1 MSSLHSATVNPNV
14 GLWLERRCRLQPR
27 HEAIVY
33 WRHGNEAEQWTYAR
47 LQSSANALAAWLI
60 EAGVKAGDRVALLD
74 FNDARFAVTMFAAA
88 RIGAVFVPLNFR
100 LVADEIVDIVN
111 DCEPSMLI
119 YGGGFDSV
127 HQAVAAN
134 AACRRFLRSARDETD
149 ELGPIL
155 DRVGAPVIPLY
166 DSDWDE
172 AAWLLYTSGSTGRPK
187 GVVLSHGNLFW
198 NTLNIVLA
206 QGGFATDRVLISA
219 PLFHAAPVST
229 FMDTF
234 LRGATVHLERDFDA
248 GRILQRIENER
259 ITVVAGVPAMYK
271 LMAGHVAFSACDL
284 SSLRALVVGGAPV
297 PEALIEVYRARGV
310 AVVHRYGLTEAS
322 VLVTALPRNAPV
334 EKQMSAGL
342 APLFSDVRIVD
353 QDGVPVAPNVI
364 GEIEACGPNIMQG
377 YWNREEETKSVM
389 RDGWLRT
396 GDLGRMDEDGYLTVA
411 GRSKD
416 MIISGGENVY
426 AAEVEARLVDNPGI
440 LEAAVIG
447 VPDPK
452 WGETVCAILSVRHG
466 YELTSESVLADLQ
479 GRLAR
484 YKQPR
489 KIIFVDTLPKNGSG
503 KIDKRL
509 LRATFGSSTPA

>member
-1 MSSLHSATVNPNV
+1 MPSLNSTSINPNV
-14 GLWLERRCRLQPR
+14 GLWLERRSQLQPY
-27 HEAIVY
+27 HDAVVY
-33 WRHGNEAEQWTYAR
+33 WHHENAAERWTYAR
-47 LQSSANALAAWLI
+47 LQTCANALAAWLI
-60 EAGVKAGDRVALLD
+60 QTGVRAGDRVALLD

-100 LVADEIVDIVN
+100 LVSDEIVDIVN
-111 DCEPSMLI
+111 DCEPSVLI
-119 YGGGFDSV
+119 YGDSFESTR
-127 HQAVAAN
+127 QAVAAGT
-134 AACRRFLRSARDETD
+134 ACRSFLRSARDETD

-155 DRVGAPVIPLY
+155 DRAAAPAVQLHE
-166 DSDWDE
+166 SGWDE

-248 GRILQRIENER
+248 ERILARIEDEQ

-271 LMAGHVAFSACDL
+271 LMAGHAAFATCDL
-284 SSLRALVVGGAPV
+284 SSLRALIVGGAPV
-297 PEALIEVYRARGV
+297 PEALIDLYRDRGV

-322 VLVTALPRNAPV
+322 VLVTALPCNAPV
-334 EKQMSAGL
+334 EKQMSAGI
-342 APLFSDVRIVD
+342 APLFSDVRVVD
-353 QDGVPVAPNVI
+353 QNGMPAEPNVI
-364 GEIEACGPNIMQG
+364 GEIEARGPNIMQG
-377 YWNREEETKSVM
+377 YWHRKEETENAL

-396 GDLGRMDEDGYLTVA
+396 GDLGRIDEDGYLTVA

-416 MIISGGENVY
+416 MIITGGENVY

-447 VPDPK
+447 VPDSK
-452 WGETVCAILSVRHG
+452 WGETVCAILSVRDGHK
-466 YELTSESVLADLQ
+466 LTDESVLAHLQ
-479 GRLAR
+479 GRIAR

-489 KIIFVDTLPKNGSG
+489 KIIFVDALPKNGSG

-509 LRATFGSSTPA
+509 LRAKFGSA

>member
-1 MSSLHSATVNPNV
+1 
-14 GLWLERRCRLQPR
+14 
-27 HEAIVY
+27 
-33 WRHGNEAEQWTYAR
+33 
-47 LQSSANALAAWLI
+47 
-60 EAGVKAGDRVALLD
+60 
-74 FNDARFAVTMFAAA
+74 
-88 RIGAVFVPLNFR
+88 
-100 LVADEIVDIVN
+100 ADT
-111 DCEPSMLI
+111 
-119 YGGGFDSV
+119 
-127 HQAVAAN
+127 
-134 AACRRFLRSARDETD
+134 ACRRFLRSARDASD
-149 ELGPIL
+149 ELGTIL
-155 DRVGAPVIPLY
+155 DQPKAPAVPLY
-166 DSDWDE
+166 ESGWDE
-172 AAWLLYTSGSTGRPK
+172 AAWLLYTSGSTGWPK

-234 LRGATVHLERDFDA
+234 LRGARVHLERDFDA
-248 GRILQRIENER
+248 ERILQRIEREQ

-271 LMAGHVAFSACDL
+271 LMAGHAAFQDCDL

-297 PEALIEVYRARGV
+297 PEALIERYRARGV

-322 VLVTALPRNAPV
+322 VLVSALPSNAPP

-342 APLFSDVRIVD
+342 APLFSDMRIVD
-353 QDGVPVAPNVI
+353 ADGKPTEPNVI
-364 GEIEACGPNIMQG
+364 GEIEARGPNIMQG
-377 YWNREEETKSVM
+377 YWNRSKDTEEVM

-396 GDLGRMDEDGYLTVA
+396 GDLGRLDEDGYLTVA

-452 WGETVCAILSVRHG
+452 WGETVCAILSVRDG
-466 YELTSESVLADLQ
+466 YELTRESVLEHLQ
-479 GRLAR
+479 DRLAR

-489 KIIFVDTLPKNGSG
+489 KILFVDTLPKNGSG
-503 KIDKRL
+503 KIDKRV
-509 LRATFGSSTPA
+509 LRAKYGGATPA

>member
-1 MSSLHSATVNPNV
+1 MINPNV
-14 GLWLERRCRLQPR
+14 GFWLERRYRLQP
-27 HEAIVY
+27 HNEAIVY
-33 WRHGNEAEQWTYAR
+33 WHQENSAERWTYGR
-47 LQSSANALAAWLI
+47 LQSSVNALVAWLV
-60 EAGVKAGDRVALLD
+60 ESGVGAGDRVALLD

-111 DCEPSMLI
+111 DCEPSVLI
-119 YGGGFDSV
+119 HGDGFESV
-127 HQAVAAN
+127 RHAVAAST
-134 AACRRFLRSARDETD
+134 ACRRFLRSSRDDTD
-149 ELGPIL
+149 ELGPLL
-155 DRVGAPVIPLY
+155 DTPDVPAVALH
-166 DSDWDE
+166 DSGWDE
-172 AAWLLYTSGSTGRPK
+172 PAWLLYTSGSTGRPK
-187 GVVLSHGNLFW
+187 GVLLSHGNLFW

-234 LRGATVHLERDFDA
+234 LRGATIHLERDFDA
-248 GRILQRIENER
+248 GRILQRIEDEQ

-271 LMAGHVAFSACDL
+271 LMAGHAAFDACDL
-284 SSLRALVVGGAPV
+284 RSLRALVVGGAPV
-297 PEALIEVYRARGV
+297 PEALIEIYRARGV

-322 VLVTALPRNAPV
+322 VLVTALPRNAPP

-353 QDGVPVAPNVI
+353 QDGIPVGPGIV
-364 GEIEACGPNIMQG
+364 GEVEACGPNIMQG
-377 YWNREEETKSVM
+377 YWKREADTESVM

-396 GDLGRMDEDGYLTVA
+396 GDLGRLDEDGYLTVA

-452 WGETVCAILSVRHG
+452 WGETVCAILSVRENH
-466 YELTSESVLADLQ
+466 ELTSESVLAHLQ

-489 KIIFVDTLPKNGSG
+489 KIIFVEMLPKNGSG

-509 LRATFGSSTPA
+509 LRAKFGSPTTV